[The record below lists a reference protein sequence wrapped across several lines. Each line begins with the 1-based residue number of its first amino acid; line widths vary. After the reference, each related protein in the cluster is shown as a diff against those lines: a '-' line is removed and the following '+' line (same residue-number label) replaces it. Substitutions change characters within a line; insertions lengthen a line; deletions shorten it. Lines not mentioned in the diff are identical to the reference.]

1 VLNSSP
7 PKQSELLVRLSDLT
21 KRYRTITALRGVNL
35 EVRRGVTG
43 LLGPNGS
50 GKTTLIKVLL
60 GLLPKSSGEGEI
72 LGHTIGS
79 NVKAIRAQIGY
90 MPEDD
95 CYLAGVSGIEM
106 MKFVAQLSGLPSFE
120 ALRRAHE
127 ILDFC
132 GVEQER
138 YRQVDTYS
146 IGMRQKLKFAQSIVH
161 DPAFLILDEP
171 TTGLDPDERTAML
184 NRIRLLADKH
194 GKTVLLSTHILP
206 DVQAVCDD
214 VIILAKGE
222 VVISNSLAALNLPE
236 APTYLLRVA
245 SDPQQFVAALA
256 EKDVDSKLLDNGNVR
271 ITGKSGGQNNADVA
285 TQQVAEVVFEIARIQ
300 NTQVRVF
307 RPEQNSLES
316 IFLKAVRQAE
326 GGKDANL

>member
-1 VLNSSP
+1 MNTPIPPQADVLI
-7 PKQSELLVRLSDLT
+7 RLTQLT
-21 KRYRTITALRGVNL
+21 KRYRRIHALRGVDL

-60 GLLPKSSGEGEI
+60 GLLPKTSGGGEI
-72 LGHTIGS
+72 LGQAIGS
-79 NVKAIRAQIGY
+79 NVKAIRSQIGF

-95 CYLAGVSGIEM
+95 CYLTGVSGIEM

-138 YRQVDTYS
+138 YRPVDTYS

-161 DPAFLILDEP
+161 DPTFLILDEP

-184 NRIRLLADKH
+184 NRITLLAEQH

-206 DVQAVCDD
+206 DVQAVCDH
-214 VIILAKGE
+214 VIILAQGE
-222 VVISNSLAALNLPE
+222 VRVSDSLENLNRPL
-236 APTYLLRVA
+236 APTFLLRVDSNA
-245 SDPQQFVAALA
+245 DEFINALA
-256 EKDVDSKLLDNGNVR
+256 ANDYQSEIRDDKIIRVSGKNGQD
-271 ITGKSGGQNNADVA
+271 TDDAA
-285 TQQVAEVVFEIARIQ
+285 AEQIAKIVFEVAKDNSSPIRMLK
-300 NTQVRVF
+300 
-307 RPEQNSLES
+307 PEQNSLES
-316 IFLKAVRQAE
+316 IFLSAVRDNTI
-326 GGKDANL
+326 GVS